1 MSSLVLELQIEAIDS
16 KTKVI
21 DLLRKSLV
29 VARKLELQ
37 DFEEWIDQEL
47 NGFKHFMHKV
57 PKYRE
62 VVGKIQYYNIVHGWW
77 PVTIEDPKI
86 LELITKTKIGQP
98 LSEIE
103 DLVTH
108 TKDNLVIE
116 VPMELQNILS
126 KSLGERLDFRVIFGK
141 SQAQAIIDQVKNIIL
156 EWSLKLEK
164 DGITGEGL
172 SFSKQEKV
180 EATKHDYA
188 FFLSNVGGVQI
199 QQNSPNSQQYMTNNL
214 NLSDVSSFIST
225 LKNHMH
231 EIGLNDDS
239 QMILRNEINQIHTQ
253 IQSSNPQK
261 SLVKESLLTIR
272 NVLEGVT
279 GSIIASGLLHEV
291 SKIIN

>member
-1 MSSLVLELQIEAIDS
+1 M
-16 KTKVI
+16 T
-21 DLLRKSLV
+21 
-29 VARKLELQ
+29 
-37 DFEEWIDQEL
+37 
-47 NGFKHFMHKV
+47 
-57 PKYRE
+57 
-62 VVGKIQYYNIVHGWW
+62 
-77 PVTIEDPKI
+77 
-86 LELITKTKIGQP
+86 IGQP

-126 KSLGERLDFRVIFGK
+126 KSLGERLDFRMIFGK
-141 SQAQAIIDQVKNIIL
+141 SQAQAIIDQVRNIIL

-253 IQSSNPQK
+253 IQSSNPK
-261 SLVKESLLTIR
+261 NSLVKESLLTIR